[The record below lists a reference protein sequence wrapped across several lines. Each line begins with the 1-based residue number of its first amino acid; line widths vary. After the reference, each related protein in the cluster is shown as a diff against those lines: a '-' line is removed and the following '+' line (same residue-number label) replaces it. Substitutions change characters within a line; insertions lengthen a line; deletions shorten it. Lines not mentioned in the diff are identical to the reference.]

1 MKEMFFQHG
10 KRICVYDG
18 LFDAHYRD
26 VVYTFAQ
33 NSHFVIGWAD
43 GSIVEKQTNRF
54 LHSVYS
60 QEDVDRLGILK
71 AIASSEAAKELDGY
85 TLHKTLLNLSTAADT
100 NYVHSHPEDK
110 VLLYYVN
117 LEWFDGWHGET
128 LFFSE
133 DHKDVVFATPYTP
146 GRLLVFDAKIPHTIR
161 PQSHIAAQ
169 YRFTLAMVFN
179 KC

>member
-10 KRICVYDG
+10 KCVRVYDE
-18 LFDAHYRD
+18 LFDSHYRANA
-26 VVYTFAQ
+26 YLFAQ
-33 NSHFVIGWAD
+33 QSHFVLGWAD
-43 GSIVEKQTNRF
+43 GAIIEKQANRF
-54 LHSVYS
+54 LHSIYS
-60 QEDVDRLGILK
+60 PDDVVRLGILDK
-71 AIASSEAAKELDGY
+71 IAKSEAARELDGY
-85 TLHKTLLNLSTAADT
+85 TLSKTILNLSTASDA
-100 NYVHSHPEDK
+100 NYTHTHPEDK

-133 DHKDVVFATPYTP
+133 DHKDVVFASPYTP
-146 GRLLVFDAKIPHTIR
+146 GRLISFDAKIPHTIR

-169 YRFTLAMVFN
+169 YRFTLALIFN